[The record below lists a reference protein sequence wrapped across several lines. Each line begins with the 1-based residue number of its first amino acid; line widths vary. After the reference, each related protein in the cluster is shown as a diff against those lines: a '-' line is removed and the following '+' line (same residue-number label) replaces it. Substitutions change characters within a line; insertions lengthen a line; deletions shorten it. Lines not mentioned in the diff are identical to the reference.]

1 MMKRSYLKRG
11 VVTVAVAVGLCSSA
25 RAQKSFDYC
34 ADITTQLLK
43 SQAQER
49 ELNVSNF
56 VGGISDI
63 SCFIQANLADPAAN
77 RALQPARASIWNAL
91 QSMNSA
97 QQQGSSLSASASTNA
112 VSKPSG
118 PTSLV
123 EEFGGVNTTSGT
135 SSATV
140 QWAPGT
146 MLTNLVYG
154 EVINICRGLTT
165 SGCISSK
172 LIRGL
177 TPLTFKVTANTSGPS
192 PAVNGTSSGS
202 GSSAA
207 QPVTAT
213 SATASK
219 PGFSGL
225 TVQYSI
231 YGSKAKAAS
240 SALAKDAQS
249 AGAAGATTPAAST
262 IPAAVMASYTKE
274 LEAANGAV
282 NGLASCPVFK
292 SWQQPAKDHL
302 NSALTDAS
310 NSQAKTEAVIES
322 AYQELFKSMLS
333 APDCKSAIAMVQGL
347 YAAVLEA
354 KAYEDFG
361 SSSTTSDKPEFG
373 LEYDLNTPQTSPSSS
388 SIKLSGN
395 WQFGGK
401 SEATAKTKTRK
412 AAAEVGTTAAVAGN
426 TTTQVGKAT
435 AAETGLH
442 TFASQQAQKL
452 LSLTISP
459 DNATTIGMTPVIGPP
474 SLSSAKQTAAAAKQ
488 AAGTSTPPWSIT
500 TTGTVEFYNEQPPST
515 VPSGSHW
522 KDFQLGAEIA
532 YLFAPGSNAGP
543 LRKLIGDVTA
553 SGAYSYQ
560 DQMSPAL
567 LTGPALSD
575 FTGLPSSTTT
585 AYAQRGVIH
594 LGQAKL
600 GFGTGTN
607 MTFPLVFTYSNRS
620 ELVVHPTLGL
630 QFGISYNFTSLLSS
644 FGGGNSNSTAAQS
657 GGIGAQPA
665 TQVKAK

>member
-1 MMKRSYLKRG
+1 MKRSYLQRS
-11 VVTVAVAVGLCSSA
+11 VLAFAVAAGLCSSA
-25 RAQKSFDYC
+25 HAQKAFDYC
-34 ADITTQLLK
+34 ADVATQMVNATDSK
-43 SQAQER
+43 R
-49 ELNVSNF
+49 DIVVGNVLGVVNS
-56 VGGISDI
+56 I
-63 SCFIQANLADPAAN
+63 SCFIQANQADPATRQAI
-77 RALQPARASIWNAL
+77 APARGSIWNAL

-97 QQQGSSLSASASTNA
+97 QQQGSSVSSSASTNA

-118 PTSLV
+118 PSSLI

-146 MLTNLVYG
+146 MLTNLVYND
-154 EVINICRGLTT
+154 VIDICTGLA
-165 SGCISSK
+165 SPGCISSK
-172 LIRGL
+172 LIKGL

-192 PAVNGTSSGS
+192 PSVNGTSSGS

-231 YGSKAKAAS
+231 YGSKSRTAAS
-240 SALAKDAQS
+240 SLANDSKPQ
-249 AGAAGATTPAAST
+249 GAKGSTTSTTST
-262 IPAAVMASYTKE
+262 IPADVMASFQNELTKANAGVNDLATCSVFE
-274 LEAANGAV
+274 SWEQPTKDKLNAALREV
-282 NGLASCPVFK
+282 S
-292 SWQQPAKDHL
+292 D
-302 NSALTDAS
+302 
-310 NSQAKTEAVIES
+310 SQVKTEAAIVS
-322 AYQELFKSMLS
+322 TYQELFKGMLKS
-333 APDCKSAIAMVQGL
+333 PDCNTAVAAIRAIYG
-347 YAAVLEA
+347 AVLEA

-361 SSSTTSDKPEFG
+361 SSTTSSTDKPEFG

-388 SIKLSGN
+388 SVKLSGN

-401 SEATAKTKTRK
+401 KAATKT
-412 AAAEVGTTAAVAGN
+412 ATTANQATTAAAGAS
-426 TTTQVGKAT
+426 TTTESAI
-435 AAETGLH
+435 H
-442 TFASQQAQKL
+442 IFANQQAQKM
-452 LSLTISP
+452 LSLKARPNDTAKAIKTSAVAPSSP
-459 DNATTIGMTPVIGPP
+459 SPAAAGSAVAPP
-474 SLSSAKQTAAAAKQ
+474 NPNSAKLTAAQAKQ

-500 TTGTVEFYNEQPPST
+500 TTGTVEFYNQQPPST

-532 YLFAPGSNAGP
+532 YLFAPGASAGP
-543 LRKLIGDVTA
+543 LRKLIGDVSA

-620 ELVVHPTLGL
+620 ELVVHHTWGL

-644 FGGGNSNSTAAQS
+644 FGGGNSNSTAAQ
-657 GGIGAQPA
+657 GGGN
-665 TQVKAK
+665 